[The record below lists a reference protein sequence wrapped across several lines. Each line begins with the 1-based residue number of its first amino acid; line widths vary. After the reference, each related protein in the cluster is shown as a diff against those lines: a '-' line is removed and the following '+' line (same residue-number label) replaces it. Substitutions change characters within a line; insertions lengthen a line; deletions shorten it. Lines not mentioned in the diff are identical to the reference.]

1 MEKLVNLR
9 NIVIVIFCIALTCFF
24 KLSILPNLS
33 KFTIK
38 LMTFCNFLKHQ
49 NLSKFSLC
57 LIALILSILSIV
69 AVLMFVIIYV
79 CL

>member
-9 NIVIVIFCIALTCFF
+9 NIVIVIFCSALTCFF

-49 NLSKFSLC
+49 NLSKFSHRPTC
-57 LIALILSILSIV
+57 
-69 AVLMFVIIYV
+69 FVIPIFFVIPTTLCIIIGV